1 MNLFEYL
8 KNYKDPGVQQTYGD
22 IINGT
27 NDITENMNYIERMT
41 YQQIK
46 TSDRK
51 RLIESGR
58 ISNSN

>member
-8 KNYKDPGVQQTYGD
+8 KNYKDPGSHQSYGD
-22 IINGT
+22 IISGT

-46 TSDRK
+46 ASDRM
-51 RLIESGR
+51 RLINSGR
-58 ISNSN
+58 LPKSN